1 MQKEKGKKAM
11 LIKVNSITFWPN
23 LVAAR
28 LSITLLALN
37 SLLFISRMYFELLRG
52 LLTPFRSLLLH
63 QAICR
68 GLQIS
73 LSICLESVSFASDSR

>member
-11 LIKVNSITFWPN
+11 LIKVNNITFWPN

-37 SLLFISRMYFELLRG
+37 SLPFISWNVNLTLSSCVHYLLR
-52 LLTPFRSLLLH
+52 FEVLLLP
-63 QAICR
+63 QVLC
-68 GLQIS
+68 
-73 LSICLESVSFASDSR
+73 

>member
-37 SLLFISRMYFELLRG
+37 SLLFISRMYFELLRA
-52 LLTPFRSLLLH
+52 LLTPFRSSVTSPSFLLRF
-63 QAICR
+63 ADI
-68 GLQIS
+68 IFN
-73 LSICLESVSFASDSR
+73 LS